1 MKGRLGDAAKGK
13 SNRPPW
19 LREKELMA
27 VSSWLILR
35 PSRKQMANGLHLH
48 DHQQHQQSMRAS
60 TSLRCFPNGSTS
72 GGSTKLSAKTKSMF
86 RLLLRW
92 SLIRLVLRLV
102 AHVTP
107 LCPERIS
114 LAAASLSLCSRCQ
127 THTAVRYGE
136 ESAAR
141 RQQRRRPK
149 RVKLTRAETGAP
161 K

>member
-1 MKGRLGDAAKGK
+1 MAAGRNRRAPQFTHIHTQRHTRRGRLATMKGRLRDAAKGK

-35 PSRKQMANGLHLH
+35 PSRKQMANGLDWHLYTD

-60 TSLRCFPNGSTS
+60 TSLRCFPNGSPS

-92 SLIRLVLRLV
+92 SLIRLV
-102 AHVTP
+102 
-107 LCPERIS
+107 C
-114 LAAASLSLCSRCQ
+114 CS
-127 THTAVRYGE
+127 V
-136 ESAAR
+136 
-141 RQQRRRPK
+141 
-149 RVKLTRAETGAP
+149 
-161 K
+161 